1 MVVPGVGARPAHSYC
16 VRLTCKVLQSDCQ
29 CGRCLDPADEG
40 GLSLIP
46 IDRFT
51 EEAREA
57 LARVQQL
64 LLRLRHN
71 QLDAE
76 HLLLSLLGDPDGLVK
91 AAFQKLD
98 NFVPAQLL
106 EWLRTDLGKRPI
118 TAQPGP
124 MYIAPRAKRAI
135 EQALADAERRDD
147 QFAGTEHLLLALL
160 ADPRDELTQAAERAG
175 LTQAALARAFEE
187 VRGGR
192 KIDSPSAESTFQAL
206 EKYGVDLTQMATDGK
221 LDPVIGR
228 EDEILRLMEVLV
240 RRTKNN
246 PVLVGE
252 PGVGKTAV
260 VEGLAQR
267 IASRQVPEPLEGKR
281 LVSLDMGLLIAG
293 AKFRGEFEER
303 LKSVVAET
311 KASKGQV
318 ILFIDELHT
327 LVGTGNAEGALD
339 AANLLKPALAR
350 GELRLVGATT
360 NDDYRQGIEKDP
372 ALERR
377 FAPVYVKEP
386 TPAVA
391 LQILQGLR
399 ARYEQHHT
407 LSISEE
413 ALETAVRLSE
423 RYIQDRS
430 LPDKA
435 IDLMDEAA
443 AKVRLRSAVEQ
454 QDQPLR
460 RIQRLKAE
468 EDEAWHSRDYER
480 AAQAKADRLR
490 LEEEFPEAV
499 APAPPTT
506 AIVTGQ
512 DVAAVVATWT
522 GIPVKS
528 LYAEEAEKLLHLEQA
543 LHGRV
548 VDQDEAVAAVAD
560 AIRRSRSGLGD
571 PRRPIGS
578 FLFLGPTGVGKT
590 ELAKTLAEYLFDD
603 DDALLR
609 LDMSEYMEP
618 HTVSRL
624 FGSPPGYVGFDQ
636 GGQLTEAV
644 RRRPYQ
650 VILFDEVEKAHPEVF
665 NALLQILD
673 DGRLTD
679 GHGRTVDFRN
689 TVVIM
694 TSNVG
699 STRAYE
705 KRRDVLG
712 FERAGSEQ
720 AREDEQVRRR
730 LMEELKKT
738 FRPEFLNRI
747 DDVIIFH
754 RLPEQSLYRVVDKM
768 LDELRERMA
777 ERSLTLDLTDAARG
791 WLVRN
796 GYDEA
801 YGARPLRRLI
811 QREVENVLARRV
823 LGSEFQPTDT
833 VRVDVVDD
841 KLSFER
847 VVGPGLPATVE
858 DAVVETAPHAA

>member
-1 MVVPGVGARPAHSYC
+1 M
-16 VRLTCKVLQSDCQ
+16 
-29 CGRCLDPADEG
+29 
-40 GLSLIP
+40 IP
-46 IDRFT
+46 LERFT
-51 EEAREA
+51 NEAREA
-57 LARVQQL
+57 LERVQQL

-76 HLLLSLLGDPDGLVK
+76 HLLLALLGEPDGLLK
-91 AAFQKLD
+91 AAVAKLD
-98 NFVPAQLL
+98 NFQPQHLL
-106 EWLRTDLGKRPI
+106 EWLRGELGRRPVAAQTGAVYI
-118 TAQPGP
+118 T
-124 MYIAPRAKRAI
+124 PRAARAFQ
-135 EQALADAERRDD
+135 QALQDAQRRGD
-147 QFAGTEHLLLALL
+147 QFASTEHLLLALL
-160 ADPRDELTQAAERAG
+160 SDPRDELTQAAERAG
-175 LTQAALARAFEE
+175 LSQSALAQAFDE

-192 KIDSPSAESTFQAL
+192 TIDSTAEGSFQSL
-206 EKYGVDLTQMATDGK
+206 EKYGVDLTQLATEGK

-228 EDEILRLMEVLV
+228 EEEILRVMEVLV

-267 IASRQVPEPLEGKR
+267 IASGQVPEPLEGKR
-281 LVSLDMGLLIAG
+281 LISLDMGLLIAG

-303 LKSVVAET
+303 LKAVVAEV
-311 KASKGQV
+311 KASNGKI
-318 ILFIDELHT
+318 ILFLDELHT
-327 LVGTGNAEGALD
+327 LVGAGNAEGALD
-339 AANLLKPALAR
+339 AANLLKPGLAR
-350 GELRLVGATT
+350 GELRMIGATT
-360 NDDYRQGIEKDP
+360 HDEYRERIEKDA

-377 FAPVYVKEP
+377 FAPVFVDEP
-386 TPAVA
+386 TPDEA
-391 LQILQGLR
+391 LQILQGLK
-399 ARYEQHHT
+399 ARYEQHHQ
-407 LSISEE
+407 LGISEE
-413 ALETAVRLSE
+413 ALQTAVRLSE

-443 AKVRLRSAVEQ
+443 AKVRLRSAAELADSPAV
-454 QDQPLR
+454 
-460 RIQRLKAE
+460 RIKKLKTE
-468 EDEAWHSRDYER
+468 EDEAWARRDYER
-480 AAQAKADRLR
+480 AARAKADRLR
-490 LEEEFPEAV
+490 LEEEFPEA
-499 APAPPTT
+499 T
-506 AIVTGQ
+506 AEGPLATVTPE

-522 GIPVKS
+522 GVPVKS
-528 LYAEEAEKLLHLEQA
+528 LYTEEAAKLLHLEDA
-543 LHGRV
+543 LHARV
-548 VDQDEAVAAVAD
+548 VDQNEAVVAVAD

-590 ELAKTLAEYLFDD
+590 ELAKTLADYLFDD
-603 DDALLR
+603 EDALLR

-689 TVVIM
+689 TVIIM

-705 KRRDVLG
+705 KRRDSLG
-712 FERAGSEQ
+712 FSTSAEV
-720 AREDEQVRRR
+720 REDEQIERR
-730 LMEELKKT
+730 LKEELKRT

-747 DDVIIFH
+747 DEVIVFH
-754 RLPEQSLYRVVDKM
+754 RLPESSLYQVVDKM
-768 LDELRERMA
+768 LGELRTRLE
-777 ERSLTLDLTDAARG
+777 ERSLSLELSDAARA
-791 WLVRN
+791 WLVKN

-801 YGARPLRRLI
+801 FGARPLRRLI
-811 QREVENVLARRV
+811 QKEIENALARQVLDSQLPAGSRV
-823 LGSEFQPTDT
+823 L
-833 VRVDVVDD
+833 VDVAEDRLTFTTEAAVT
-841 KLSFER
+841 
-847 VVGPGLPATVE
+847 VPAE
-858 DAVVETAPHAA
+858 EAVVNQAA

>member
-1 MVVPGVGARPAHSYC
+1 V
-16 VRLTCKVLQSDCQ
+16 
-29 CGRCLDPADEG
+29 
-40 GLSLIP
+40 IP
-46 IDRFT
+46 LERFT

-76 HLLLSLLGDPDGLVK
+76 HLLLGLLGEPDGLVK

-98 NFVPAQLL
+98 GFQPALLL
-106 EWLRTDLGKRPI
+106 EWLRTELGRRPVA
-118 TAQPGP
+118 AQPGP
-124 MYIAPRAKRAI
+124 IYVTARAKQALD
-135 EQALADAERRDD
+135 QALADAQQRGD
-147 QFAGTEHLLLALL
+147 QFASTEHLLVALL
-160 ADPRDELTQAAERAG
+160 ADPTDELTQAAERAG
-175 LTQAALARAFEE
+175 LNRGALARAFEE

-192 KIDSPSAESTFQAL
+192 PVDSATAEASFQAL
-206 EKYGVDLTQMATDGK
+206 EKYGVDLTALAAEGK

-267 IASRQVPEPLEGKR
+267 ITSKQVPEPLEGKR
-281 LVSLDMGLLIAG
+281 VVALDMGLLIAG

-303 LKSVVAET
+303 LKSVIAET
-311 KASKGQV
+311 KAAKGAI
-318 ILFIDELHT
+318 ILFVDELHT

-339 AANLLKPALAR
+339 AANMLKPALAR
-350 GELRLVGATT
+350 GELRMIGATT
-360 NDDYRQGIEKDP
+360 NDEYRERIEKDA

-377 FAPVYVKEP
+377 FAPIYIDEP
-386 TPAVA
+386 SAAEA
-391 LQILQGLR
+391 LLILQGLK
-399 ARYEQHHT
+399 ARYEQHHE
-407 LSISEE
+407 LGISQE

-443 AKVRLRSAVEQ
+443 AKVRLRTAVEQ
-454 QDQPLR
+454 ADSPAAQ
-460 RIQRLKAE
+460 IKRLKIAE
-468 EDEAWHSRDYER
+468 DKAWQDRDYEG

-490 LEEEFPEAV
+490 LEEENPGALAQVEGRMPAATVTPE
-499 APAPPTT
+499 
-506 AIVTGQ
+506 
-512 DVAAVVATWT
+512 DVAAVVAIWT
-522 GIPVKS
+522 GVPVKS
-528 LYAEEAEKLLHLEQA
+528 LYTEEAAKLLHLEEA
-543 LHGRV
+543 LHARV
-548 VDQDEAVAAVAD
+548 VDQNEAVAAVSD
-560 AIRRSRSGLGD
+560 AIRRSRSGMGD
-571 PRRPIGS
+571 PKRPIGS

-590 ELAKTLAEYLFDD
+590 ELAKTLADYLFDD
-603 DDALLR
+603 ENALLR

-665 NALLQILD
+665 NSLLQILD

-689 TVVIM
+689 TVIIM

-705 KRRDVLG
+705 KRRDTLG
-712 FERAGSEQ
+712 FGTSTGV
-720 AREDEQVRRR
+720 REDEQIERR
-730 LMEELKKT
+730 LREELKRT

-747 DDVIIFH
+747 DEVIVFH
-754 RLPEQSLYRVVDKM
+754 RLPEASLYQVVDKM
-768 LDELRERMA
+768 LNELRSRLA
-777 ERSLTLDLTDAARG
+777 ERQLTLELSDDARA
-791 WLVRN
+791 WLVKN

-811 QREVENVLARRV
+811 QKEIENALARRV
-823 LGSEFQPTDT
+823 LGSEFSLGDRIM
-833 VRVDVVDD
+833 VEVVDD
-841 KLSFER
+841 RLDFEVLTPVR
-847 VVGPGLPATVE
+847 EKTPVE
-858 DAVVETAPHAA
+858 HVAEVTQAA

>member
-1 MVVPGVGARPAHSYC
+1 
-16 VRLTCKVLQSDCQ
+16 
-29 CGRCLDPADEG
+29 
-40 GLSLIP
+40 LIP
-46 IDRFT
+46 LERFT
-51 EEAREA
+51 NEARAA
-57 LARVQQL
+57 LERVQQL

-76 HLLLSLLGDPDGLVK
+76 HLLLGLLGEPDGLIK
-91 AAFQKLD
+91 AAFEKLES
-98 NFVPAQLL
+98 FQPAQLL
-106 EWLRTDLGKRPI
+106 EWLREELGRRPVAAQAGAVFI
-118 TAQPGP
+118 T
-124 MYIAPRAKRAI
+124 PRARQVLQ
-135 EQALADAERRDD
+135 QALQDAQNRGD

-160 ADPRDELTQAAERAG
+160 ADPRDELTQAAARAG
-175 LTQAALARAFEE
+175 LTQAALARAFDE

-192 KIDSPSAESTFQAL
+192 TVDSAAEGSFQSL
-206 EKYGVDLTQMATDGK
+206 EKYGVDLTALASEGK

-228 EDEILRLMEVLV
+228 EDEILRVMEVLV

-267 IASRQVPEPLEGKR
+267 IASGQVPEPLEGKR
-281 LVSLDMGLLIAG
+281 VISLDMGLLIAG

-303 LKSVVAET
+303 LKAVVAET
-311 KASKGQV
+311 KASNGKV
-318 ILFIDELHT
+318 ILFVDEVHT

-339 AANLLKPALAR
+339 AANMLKPALAR
-350 GELRLVGATT
+350 GELRMIGATT
-360 NDDYRQGIEKDP
+360 HDEYRERIEKDA

-377 FAPVYVKEP
+377 FAPVYVDEP
-386 TPAVA
+386 SADEA
-391 LQILQGLR
+391 LLILQGLK
-399 ARYEQHHT
+399 ARYEQHHQ
-407 LSISEE
+407 LGISEE
-413 ALETAVRLSE
+413 ALATAVRLSE

-443 AKVRLRSAVEQ
+443 AKVRLRAAVEHA
-454 QDQPLR
+454 DSPAAL
-460 RIQRLKAE
+460 IKRLKVE
-468 EDEAWHSRDYER
+468 EDTAWHNRDYE
-480 AAQAKADRLR
+480 AAAEAKADRLR
-490 LEEEFPEAV
+490 IEAEHPEVAAQLEGGVPLATVLPE
-499 APAPPTT
+499 
-506 AIVTGQ
+506 

-522 GIPVKS
+522 GVPVKS
-528 LYAEEAEKLLHLEQA
+528 LYTEEAEKLLHLEEA
-543 LHGRV
+543 LHARV
-548 VDQDEAVAAVAD
+548 VDQHEAVVAVAD
-560 AIRRSRSGLGD
+560 AIRRSRSGLSD

-590 ELAKTLAEYLFDD
+590 ELAKTLADYLFDD
-603 DDALLR
+603 EDALLR

-665 NALLQILD
+665 NALLQILE

-699 STRAYE
+699 SMRAYE
-705 KRRDVLG
+705 KRRDTLG
-712 FERAGSEQ
+712 FGTSIEV
-720 AREDEQVRRR
+720 REDEQIERR
-730 LMEELKKT
+730 LKEELKKT

-747 DDVIIFH
+747 DEVIVFH
-754 RLPEQSLYRVVDKM
+754 RLPESSLYQVVDKM
-768 LDELRERMA
+768 LGDLRRRLA
-777 ERSLTLDLTDAARG
+777 ERQLTLELSDDARA
-791 WLVRN
+791 WLVKN

-801 YGARPLRRLI
+801 FGARPLRRLI
-811 QREVENVLARRV
+811 QKEVENALARQVLGGELPDGGRV
-823 LGSEFQPTDT
+823 LVE
-833 VRVDVVDD
+833 VADD
-841 KLSFER
+841 RLSFETSAGDPVIVEE
-847 VVGPGLPATVE
+847 VVNQ
-858 DAVVETAPHAA
+858 AA

>member
-1 MVVPGVGARPAHSYC
+1 M
-16 VRLTCKVLQSDCQ
+16 
-29 CGRCLDPADEG
+29 
-40 GLSLIP
+40 IP
-46 IDRFT
+46 LERFT
-51 EEAREA
+51 DEAREA

-64 LLRLRHN
+64 LFRLRHN

-76 HLLLSLLGDPDGLVK
+76 HLLLALLGEPDGLVR
-91 AAFQKLD
+91 AAFQRLD
-98 NFVPAQLL
+98 GFQAAQLL
-106 EWLRTDLGKRPI
+106 AWIREELSRRPAASQ
-118 TAQPGP
+118 TGA
-124 MYIAPRAKRAI
+124 MYITPRAKRVLDT
-135 EQALADAERRDD
+135 ALADAERRGD

-160 ADPRDELTQAAERAG
+160 ADPLDQLTQAAQRSGLSRAE
-175 LTQAALARAFEE
+175 LAQAFEA

-192 KIDSPSAESTFQAL
+192 TVDSPTAEGSFQAL
-206 EKYGVDLTQMATDGK
+206 EKYGVELTKLAVEGK

-228 EDEILRLMEVLV
+228 EEEILRLMEVLV

-281 LVSLDMGLLIAG
+281 VVALDMGLLIAG

-303 LKSVVAET
+303 LKAVVAET
-311 KASKGQV
+311 KASNGKV
-318 ILFIDELHT
+318 ILFLDELHT
-327 LVGTGNAEGALD
+327 LVGSGNAEGALD
-339 AANLLKPALAR
+339 GANLLKPALAR
-350 GELRLVGATT
+350 GELRLIGATT
-360 NDDYRQGIEKDP
+360 NNEYRERIEKDA

-377 FAPVYVKEP
+377 FAPVYVDEP
-386 TPAVA
+386 SPDEA
-391 LQILQGLR
+391 LQILEGLKE
-399 ARYEQHHT
+399 RYEQHHQ
-407 LSISEE
+407 LGISQE
-413 ALETAVRLSE
+413 ALQTAVRLSE

-443 AKVRLRSAVEQ
+443 AKVRLRTAVEQ
-454 QDQPLR
+454 ADSPAA
-460 RIQRLKAE
+460 RIKRLKAE
-468 EDEAWHSRDYER
+468 EDAAWQNRDYEA

-490 LEEEFPEAV
+490 LEEEFPEALEQIEGR
-499 APAPPTT
+499 APG
-506 AIVTGQ
+506 AIVTPE

-522 GIPVKS
+522 GVPVKS
-528 LYAEEAEKLLHLEQA
+528 LYTEEAAKLLHLEEA
-543 LHGRV
+543 LHARV
-548 VDQDEAVAAVAD
+548 VDQDEAVVAVAD

-571 PRRPIGS
+571 PKRPIGS

-590 ELAKTLAEYLFDD
+590 ELAKTLADYLFDD
-603 DDALLR
+603 EEALLR

-650 VILFDEVEKAHPEVF
+650 VILFDEIEKAHPEVF

-689 TVVIM
+689 TVIIM

-699 STRAYE
+699 SMRAYE
-705 KRRDVLG
+705 KRRDTLG
-712 FERAGSEQ
+712 FGTSAEVREEEQ
-720 AREDEQVRRR
+720 IERR
-730 LMEELKKT
+730 LREELKRT

-747 DDVIIFH
+747 DEVIIFH
-754 RLPEQSLYRVVDKM
+754 RLPESSLYQVVDKM
-768 LDELRERMA
+768 LRDLRARLA
-777 ERSLTLDLTDAARG
+777 ERGLTLELTEAARA
-791 WLVRN
+791 WLVKN

-801 YGARPLRRLI
+801 YGARPLKRLI
-811 QREVENVLARRV
+811 QKEVENALARRV
-823 LGSEFQPTDT
+823 LGNEFGPG
-833 VRVDVVDD
+833 DVVQVKIVDD
-841 KLSFER
+841 RLAFEQ
-847 VVGPGLPATVE
+847 VSPAQSEVPVIAEVGQ
-858 DAVVETAPHAA
+858 TAA

>member
-1 MVVPGVGARPAHSYC
+1 V
-16 VRLTCKVLQSDCQ
+16 
-29 CGRCLDPADEG
+29 
-40 GLSLIP
+40 IP
-46 IDRFT
+46 LERFT

-64 LLRLRHN
+64 LFRLRHN

-76 HLLLSLLGDPDGLVK
+76 HLLLALLGEPDGLIK

-98 NFVPAQLL
+98 GFQPALLL
-106 EWLRTDLGKRPI
+106 EWLRAELSRRPVAAQPNPVYI
-118 TAQPGP
+118 TA
-124 MYIAPRAKRAI
+124 RAKQALD
-135 EQALADAERRDD
+135 QALADAQQRGD

-175 LTQAALARAFEE
+175 LSRAMLAQAFEQ

-192 KIDSPSAESTFQAL
+192 TVDSPTAESSFQAL
-206 EKYGVDLTQMATDGK
+206 EKYGVDLTALAAEGK

-228 EDEILRLMEVLV
+228 EEEILRLMEVLV

-281 LVSLDMGLLIAG
+281 LIALDMGLLIAG

-311 KASKGQV
+311 QAAKGSV

-327 LVGTGNAEGALD
+327 LVGAGNAEGAMD

-360 NDDYRQGIEKDP
+360 NDEYRERIEKDA

-377 FAPVYVKEP
+377 FAPVFIDEP
-386 TPAVA
+386 TTEET

-399 ARYEQHHT
+399 ARYEQHHQ
-407 LSISEE
+407 LGISQE
-413 ALETAVRLSE
+413 ALETAVRLSS
-423 RYIQDRS
+423 RYIQDRN

-443 AKVRLRSAVEQ
+443 AKVRLRTAVEQ
-454 QDQPLR
+454 ADSPAA
-460 RIQRLKAE
+460 RIKRLKAE
-468 EDEAWHSRDYER
+468 EDTAWQNRDYEA
-480 AAQAKADRLR
+480 AAQSKADRLR
-490 LEEEFPEAV
+490 LEEENPDALAQVEGRMPAATVTPE
-499 APAPPTT
+499 
-506 AIVTGQ
+506 

-522 GIPVKS
+522 GVPVKS
-528 LYAEEAEKLLHLEQA
+528 LYTEEAAKLLHLEEA
-543 LHGRV
+543 LHARV
-548 VDQDEAVAAVAD
+548 VDQDEAVTAVAD

-571 PRRPIGS
+571 PKRPIGS

-590 ELAKTLAEYLFDD
+590 ELAKTLADYLFDD
-603 DDALLR
+603 EDALLR

-689 TVVIM
+689 TVIVM
-694 TSNVG
+694 TSNLG
-699 STRAYE
+699 SIRAYE
-705 KRRDVLG
+705 KRRDTLG
-712 FERAGSEQ
+712 FGTSGEV
-720 AREDEQVRRR
+720 REDEQIERR
-730 LMEELKKT
+730 LKEELKKT

-747 DDVIIFH
+747 DEVIVFH
-754 RLPEQSLYRVVDKM
+754 RLPQESLYLVVDKM
-768 LDELRERMA
+768 LSDLRARLA
-777 ERSLTLDLTDAARG
+777 ERQLSLELTDEARK
-791 WLVRN
+791 WLVNN

-811 QREVENVLARRV
+811 QKEVENALARQV
-823 LGSEFQPTDT
+823 LGSELADGDHI
-833 VRVDVVDD
+833 RVDVVDD
-841 KLSFER
+841 RLSFETLSSASPSN
-847 VVGPGLPATVE
+847 V
-858 DAVVETAPHAA
+858 AVPELAEVTQAA

>member
-1 MVVPGVGARPAHSYC
+1 
-16 VRLTCKVLQSDCQ
+16 
-29 CGRCLDPADEG
+29 
-40 GLSLIP
+40 LIP
-46 IDRFT
+46 LEKFT
-51 EEAREA
+51 DEAREA

-64 LLRLRHN
+64 LMRLRHN

-76 HLLLSLLGDPDGLVK
+76 HLLLGLLGEPDGLVK
-91 AAFQKLD
+91 AAFQKL
-98 NFVPAQLL
+98 NGFQPALLL
-106 EWLRTDLGKRPI
+106 EWLRAELSRRPVAAQTGALYI
-118 TAQPGP
+118 T
-124 MYIAPRAKRAI
+124 PRAK
-135 EQALADAERRDD
+135 QALDQSLADAQQRGD

-175 LTQAALARAFEE
+175 LNRAVLARAFEE

-192 KIDSPSAESTFQAL
+192 TVDSSSAESSFQAL
-206 EKYGVDLTQMATDGK
+206 EKYGVDLTLLATNGK

-281 LVSLDMGLLIAG
+281 VVALDMGLLIAG

-303 LKSVVAET
+303 LKSVIAET
-311 KASKGQV
+311 QASKGSV
-318 ILFIDELHT
+318 ILFLDELHT
-327 LVGTGNAEGALD
+327 LVGAGNPEGALD

-350 GELRLVGATT
+350 GELRLIGATT
-360 NDDYRQGIEKDP
+360 HDEYRERIEKDA

-377 FAPVYVKEP
+377 FAPVFIDEP
-386 TPAVA
+386 SPAEA
-391 LQILQGLR
+391 LQILEGLK
-399 ARYEQHHT
+399 ARYEQHHQ
-407 LSISEE
+407 LGISQE
-413 ALETAVRLSE
+413 ALETAVRLSG
-423 RYIQDRS
+423 RYIQDRH

-443 AKVRLRSAVEQ
+443 AKVRLRTAVEQ
-454 QDQPLR
+454 ADSPAS
-460 RIQRLKAE
+460 RINRLKVE
-468 EDEAWHSRDYER
+468 EDSAWQSRDYEA

-490 LEEEFPEAV
+490 LEEENPDALAQVEGRMPKATVTPE
-499 APAPPTT
+499 
-506 AIVTGQ
+506 

-522 GIPVKS
+522 GVPVKS
-528 LYAEEAEKLLHLEQA
+528 LYLEEAAKLLHLEEA
-543 LHGRV
+543 LHVRV
-548 VDQDEAVAAVAD
+548 VDQDEAVTAVAD

-571 PRRPIGS
+571 ARRPIGS

-590 ELAKTLAEYLFDD
+590 ELAKTLADYLFDD
-603 DDALLR
+603 EDALLR

-624 FGSPPGYVGFDQ
+624 FGSPPGYVGFEQ

-665 NALLQILD
+665 NSLLQILD

-689 TVVIM
+689 TVIIM

-705 KRRDVLG
+705 KRRDTLG
-712 FERAGSEQ
+712 FATSAEVRQ
-720 AREDEQVRRR
+720 DEQIERR
-730 LMEELKKT
+730 LKEELKKT

-747 DDVIIFH
+747 DEVIVFH
-754 RLPEQSLYRVVDKM
+754 RLPEASLYRVVDKM
-768 LDELRERMA
+768 LDEVRTRLEERK
-777 ERSLTLDLTDAARG
+777 LTLELSEAARA
-791 WLVRN
+791 WLVKN
-796 GYDEA
+796 GYDET

-811 QREVENVLARRV
+811 QKEVENGLARRV
-823 LGSEFQPTDT
+823 LASELSDGDHIE
-833 VRVDVVDD
+833 VDVVDD
-841 KLSFER
+841 RLTFKR
-847 VVGPGLPATVE
+847 VSGAGE
-858 DAVVETAPHAA
+858 ETEVPVAAEVSHQAA

>member
-1 MVVPGVGARPAHSYC
+1 
-16 VRLTCKVLQSDCQ
+16 
-29 CGRCLDPADEG
+29 
-40 GLSLIP
+40 LIP
-46 IDRFT
+46 LEKLTD
-51 EEAREA
+51 EAREA

-76 HLLLSLLGDPDGLVK
+76 HLLLGLLGEPDGLVR
-91 AAFQKLD
+91 AAFQKLEG
-98 NFVPAQLL
+98 FQAAMLL
-106 EWLRTDLGKRPI
+106 EWLRAELGRRPVA
-118 TAQPGP
+118 AQPGALY
-124 MYIAPRAKRAI
+124 MTPRAKHVFDV
-135 EQALADAERRDD
+135 ALADAERRGD
-147 QFAGTEHLLLALL
+147 QFVGTEHILLALL

-175 LTQAALARAFEE
+175 LSRAALARAFEE

-192 KIDSPSAESTFQAL
+192 TVDSPTAEGSFQAL
-206 EKYGVDLTQMATDGK
+206 QKYGVDLTALAADGK

-267 IASRQVPEPLEGKR
+267 IASNQVPEPLEGKR
-281 LVSLDMGLLIAG
+281 LIALDMGLLIAG

-311 KASKGQV
+311 KASNGKV
-318 ILFIDELHT
+318 ILFLDELHT
-327 LVGTGNAEGALD
+327 LVGSGNAEGSLD
-339 AANLLKPALAR
+339 GANLLKPALAR
-350 GELRLVGATT
+350 GELRLIGATT
-360 NDDYRQGIEKDP
+360 NDEYRERIEKDA

-377 FAPVYVKEP
+377 FAPVYVDEP
-386 TPAVA
+386 SPEEA
-391 LQILQGLR
+391 LQILEGLKE
-399 ARYEQHHT
+399 RYEQHHQ
-407 LSISEE
+407 LGISQE
-413 ALETAVRLSE
+413 ALQTAVRLSE

-443 AKVRLRSAVEQ
+443 AKVRLRTAVEQ
-454 QDQPLR
+454 ADSPAAQIKRLR
-460 RIQRLKAE
+460 TE
-468 EDEAWHSRDYER
+468 EDLAWSNRDYE
-480 AAQAKADRLR
+480 AAAKAKADRLR
-490 LEEEFPEAV
+490 LAEEHPEALAQV
-499 APAPPTT
+499 EGRAPT
-506 AIVTGQ
+506 AIVTPE

-522 GIPVKS
+522 GVPVKS
-528 LYAEEAEKLLHLEQA
+528 LYTEEAAKLLHLEDA
-543 LHGRV
+543 LHARV

-571 PRRPIGS
+571 PKRPIGS

-590 ELAKTLAEYLFDD
+590 ELAKTLADYLFDD
-603 DDALLR
+603 EDALLR

-650 VILFDEVEKAHPEVF
+650 VILFDEIEKAHPEVF

-689 TVVIM
+689 TVIIM

-705 KRRDVLG
+705 KRRDSLG
-712 FERAGSEQ
+712 FSTSAEVREEEQ
-720 AREDEQVRRR
+720 IERR
-730 LMEELKKT
+730 LREELKRT

-747 DDVIIFH
+747 DEVIIFH
-754 RLPEQSLYRVVDKM
+754 RLPEASLHQVVDKM
-768 LDELRERMA
+768 LADLRSRLA
-777 ERSLTLDLTDAARG
+777 ERGLSLELSDAARV
-791 WLVRN
+791 WLVKN

-811 QREVENVLARRV
+811 QKEIENELARQV
-823 LGSEFQPTDT
+823 LREEFAEGSTI
-833 VRVDVVDD
+833 RVDVVDD
-841 KLSFER
+841 RLAFER
-847 VVGPGLPATVE
+847 QAPAASAVTVAQE
-858 DAVVETAPHAA
+858 VPQAA

>member
-1 MVVPGVGARPAHSYC
+1 MAVMGAHGTRRPWRF
-16 VRLTCKVLQSDCQ
+16 V
-29 CGRCLDPADEG
+29 
-40 GLSLIP
+40 LIP
-46 IDRFT
+46 LDRFT
-51 EEAREA
+51 DEARQA

-76 HLLLSLLGDPDGLVK
+76 HQQRG
-91 AAFQKLD
+91 
-98 NFVPAQLL
+98 
-106 EWLRTDLGKRPI
+106 
-118 TAQPGP
+118 
-124 MYIAPRAKRAI
+124 
-135 EQALADAERRDD
+135 D
-147 QFAGTEHLLLALL
+147 QFASTEHLLLALL
-160 ADPRDELTQAAERAG
+160 ADPQDELTQAAERAG
-175 LTQAALARAFEE
+175 LSRTSLARAFDE

-192 KIDSPSAESTFQAL
+192 TIDSPGAEGSFQAL
-206 EKYGVDLTQMATDGK
+206 EKYGVDLTALAADGK

-267 IASRQVPEPLEGKR
+267 ITSNQVPEPLEGKR
-281 LVSLDMGLLIAG
+281 IVALDMGLLIAG

-303 LKSVVAET
+303 LKAVVTET
-311 KASKGQV
+311 RAANGQI
-318 ILFIDELHT
+318 ILFVDELHT

-350 GELRLVGATT
+350 GELRMIGATT
-360 NDDYRQGIEKDP
+360 NDEYRERIEKDA

-377 FAPVYVKEP
+377 FAPVYVDEP
-386 TPAVA
+386 SPDEA
-391 LQILQGLR
+391 LQILQGLKP
-399 ARYEQHHT
+399 RYEQHHR
-407 LSISEE
+407 LGISQA

-423 RYIQDRS
+423 RYIQGRS

-443 AKVRLRSAVEQ
+443 AKVRLRVAVQ
-454 QDQPLR
+454 QADGPAA
-460 RIQRLKAE
+460 RIQKLKAE
-468 EDEAWHSRDYER
+468 EDLAWQNRDYEH
-480 AAQAKADRLR
+480 AARAKADRLR
-490 LEEEFPEAV
+490 LEEEHPEAV
-499 APAPPTT
+499 AQLDGSLPLAT
-506 AIVTGQ
+506 VTPE

-522 GIPVKS
+522 GVPVKS
-528 LYAEEAEKLLHLEQA
+528 LYSEESQKLLHLEDA
-543 LHGRV
+543 LHERV
-548 VDQDEAVAAVAD
+548 VDQDPAVVAVAD
-560 AIRRSRSGLGD
+560 AIRRSRSGLSD
-571 PRRPIGS
+571 PKRPIGS

-590 ELAKTLAEYLFDD
+590 ELAKTLADYLFDD
-603 DDALLR
+603 EDALLR

-650 VILFDEVEKAHPEVF
+650 VILFDEIEKAHPDVF

-689 TVVIM
+689 TVIIM

-705 KRRDVLG
+705 KRRDTLG
-712 FERAGSEQ
+712 FNTSAEVREQ
-720 AREDEQVRRR
+720 EQIERR
-730 LMEELKKT
+730 LKEELKRT

-747 DDVIIFH
+747 DEVIVFQ

-768 LDELRERMA
+768 LGDLRQRLA
-777 ERSLTLDLTDAARG
+777 ERQLSLDLTDAARR
-791 WLVRN
+791 WLVAN

-801 YGARPLRRLI
+801 YGARPLKRLI
-811 QREVENVLARRV
+811 QKEVENVLARRV
-823 LGSEFQPTDT
+823 LGNEFAAGD
-833 VRVDVVDD
+833 RIRLDVANDHLTFDRLADAEAEV
-841 KLSFER
+841 
-847 VVGPGLPATVE
+847 ATVAE
-858 DAVVETAPHAA
+858 VTQAA

>member
-1 MVVPGVGARPAHSYC
+1 
-16 VRLTCKVLQSDCQ
+16 
-29 CGRCLDPADEG
+29 
-40 GLSLIP
+40 LIP
-46 IDRFT
+46 LERFT
-51 EEAREA
+51 DEAREA

-76 HLLLSLLGDPDGLVK
+76 HLLLALLGEPDGLVK
-91 AAFQKLD
+91 AAFDKLD
-98 NFVPAQLL
+98 GFQPAALL
-106 EWLRTDLGKRPI
+106 AWLRAELSRRPVA
-118 TAQPGP
+118 AQSGAI
-124 MYIAPRAKRAI
+124 YLTPRAKQALDA
-135 EQALADAERRDD
+135 ALADAQQRGD
-147 QFAGTEHLLLALL
+147 QFASTEHLLLALL
-160 ADPRDELTQAAERAG
+160 ADPRDELTLAAERAG
-175 LTQAALARAFEE
+175 LTRTALAQAFEE

-192 KIDSPSAESTFQAL
+192 SVDSPSAESTFQAL
-206 EKYGVDLTQMATDGK
+206 QKYGVDLTALAADGK

-228 EDEILRLMEVLV
+228 EEEILRLMEVLV

-246 PVLVGE
+246 PVLVGD

-267 IASRQVPEPLEGKR
+267 IASGQVPEPLEGKR
-281 LVSLDMGLLIAG
+281 LVALDMGLLIAG

-311 KASKGQV
+311 KASNGTV
-318 ILFIDELHT
+318 ILFLDELHT
-327 LVGTGNAEGALD
+327 LVGSGNAEGALD
-339 AANLLKPALAR
+339 GANLLKPALAR
-350 GELRLVGATT
+350 GELRLIGATT
-360 NDDYRQGIEKDP
+360 NDEYRERIEKDA

-377 FAPVYVKEP
+377 FAPVYVDEP
-386 TPAVA
+386 SPEEA
-391 LQILQGLR
+391 LQILEGLKE
-399 ARYEQHHT
+399 RYEQHHK
-407 LSISEE
+407 LGISQE
-413 ALETAVRLSE
+413 ALQTAVRLSE

-443 AKVRLRSAVEQ
+443 AKVRLRTAVEQ
-454 QDQPLR
+454 ADSPAAQ
-460 RIQRLKAE
+460 IKRLKVE
-468 EDEAWHSRDYER
+468 EDTAWQNRDYEG
-480 AAQAKADRLR
+480 AARAKADRLR
-490 LEEEFPEAV
+490 LEEEHPEALEQADGR
-499 APAPPTT
+499 APGAV
-506 AIVTGQ
+506 VTPE

-522 GIPVKS
+522 GVPVKS
-528 LYAEEAEKLLHLEQA
+528 LYTEEAAKLLHLEEA

-548 VDQDEAVAAVAD
+548 VDQDEAVVAVAD

-571 PRRPIGS
+571 PKRPIGS

-590 ELAKTLAEYLFDD
+590 ELAKTLADYLFDD
-603 DDALLR
+603 EDALLR

-689 TVVIM
+689 TVIIM

-705 KRRDVLG
+705 KRRDTLG
-712 FERAGSEQ
+712 FGTSAEVHEEEQ
-720 AREDEQVRRR
+720 IERR
-730 LMEELKKT
+730 LREELKRT

-747 DDVIIFH
+747 DEVIIFH
-754 RLPEQSLYRVVDKM
+754 RLPEASLFLVVDKM
-768 LDELRERMA
+768 LGDLRARLA
-777 ERSLTLDLTDAARG
+777 ERGLTIELTDAARA
-791 WLVRN
+791 WLVKN

-811 QREVENVLARRV
+811 QKEVENALARRV
-823 LGSEFQPTDT
+823 LGGEFAEGDCINVGVTEDH
-833 VRVDVVDD
+833 
-841 KLSFER
+841 LEFER
-847 VVGPGLPATVE
+847 LTPAE
-858 DAVVETAPHAA
+858 AEMPAVAPVSQTAV

>member
-1 MVVPGVGARPAHSYC
+1 M
-16 VRLTCKVLQSDCQ
+16 
-29 CGRCLDPADEG
+29 
-40 GLSLIP
+40 SLIP
-46 IDRFT
+46 LEKFT
-51 EEAREA
+51 DEAREA

-76 HLLLSLLGDPDGLVK
+76 HLLLGLLGEPDGLVK
-91 AAFQKLD
+91 AAFQKLEG
-98 NFVPAQLL
+98 FQPAVLL
-106 EWLRTDLGKRPI
+106 EWLRTELSSRPVAAQSGALYITPRGKQ
-118 TAQPGP
+118 ALD
-124 MYIAPRAKRAI
+124 
-135 EQALADAERRDD
+135 QALADAQQRGD

-160 ADPRDELTQAAERAG
+160 ANPRDELTLAAERAG
-175 LTQAALARAFEE
+175 LNRAVLAQAFEE

-192 KIDSPSAESTFQAL
+192 TVDSSSAESSFQAL
-206 EKYGVDLTQMATDGK
+206 EKYGVDLTLLAANGK

-281 LVSLDMGLLIAG
+281 IVSLDMGLLIAG

-303 LKSVVAET
+303 LKAVVAET
-311 KASKGQV
+311 KASKGTV
-318 ILFIDELHT
+318 ILFLDELHT
-327 LVGTGNAEGALD
+327 LVGAGNAEGSLD

-350 GELRLVGATT
+350 GELRLIGATT
-360 NDDYRQGIEKDP
+360 NDEYRERIEKDA

-377 FAPVYVKEP
+377 FAPVFVDEP
-386 TPAVA
+386 SPAEA
-391 LQILQGLR
+391 LQILEGLR
-399 ARYEQHHT
+399 ARYEQHHQ
-407 LSISEE
+407 LGISQE

-423 RYIQDRS
+423 RYISDRS

-443 AKVRLRSAVEQ
+443 AKVRLRTAVEQ
-454 QDQPLR
+454 ADSPASQ
-460 RIQRLKAE
+460 IKRLKVQ
-468 EDEAWHSRDYER
+468 EDSAWQNRDYEA
-480 AAQAKADRLR
+480 AAQAKADRLK
-490 LEEEFPEAV
+490 LEEENPEALAMV
-499 APAPPTT
+499 EGRLPTAT
-506 AIVTGQ
+506 VTPE

-522 GIPVKS
+522 GVPVKS
-528 LYAEEAEKLLHLEQA
+528 LYLEEAAKLLHLEEA
-543 LHGRV
+543 LHVRV
-548 VDQDEAVAAVAD
+548 VDQNEAVTAVAD

-590 ELAKTLAEYLFDD
+590 ELAKTLADYLFDD
-603 DDALLR
+603 EDALLR

-689 TVVIM
+689 TVIIM

-705 KRRDVLG
+705 KRRDTLG
-712 FERAGSEQ
+712 FATSVEVKQ
-720 AREDEQVRRR
+720 DEQIERR
-730 LMEELKKT
+730 LKEELKKT

-747 DDVIIFH
+747 DEVIVFH
-754 RLPEQSLYRVVDKM
+754 RLPEASLYMVVDKM
-768 LDELRERMA
+768 LDDVRSRLA
-777 ERSLTLDLTDAARG
+777 ERQLTLELSEEARI
-791 WLVRN
+791 WLVKN
-796 GYDEA
+796 GYDDT

-811 QREVENVLARRV
+811 QKEVENGLARRV
-823 LGSEFQPTDT
+823 LSSELTNGA
-833 VRVDVVDD
+833 RIKVDVVDD
-841 KLSFER
+841 RLTFKRLS
-847 VVGPGLPATVE
+847 
-858 DAVVETAPHAA
+858 ETGEELEVPVIAEVSQQVS

>member
-1 MVVPGVGARPAHSYC
+1 
-16 VRLTCKVLQSDCQ
+16 
-29 CGRCLDPADEG
+29 
-40 GLSLIP
+40 LS
-46 IDRFT
+46 
-51 EEAREA
+51 
-57 LARVQQL
+57 
-64 LLRLRHN
+64 H
-71 QLDAE
+71 
-76 HLLLSLLGDPDGLVK
+76 
-91 AAFQKLD
+91 
-98 NFVPAQLL
+98 
-106 EWLRTDLGKRPI
+106 
-118 TAQPGP
+118 
-124 MYIAPRAKRAI
+124 
-135 EQALADAERRDD
+135 
-147 QFAGTEHLLLALL
+147 
-160 ADPRDELTQAAERAG
+160 
-175 LTQAALARAFEE
+175 AALAQAFLE

-192 KIDSPSAESTFQAL
+192 PVDSPTAEGSFQAL
-206 EKYGVDLTQMATDGK
+206 EKYGVDLTALATAGK

-267 IASRQVPEPLEGKR
+267 IASNQVPEPLEGKR
-281 LVSLDMGLLIAG
+281 VVALDMGLLIAG

-303 LKSVVAET
+303 LKAVVAET
-311 KASKGQV
+311 KASNGKV
-318 ILFIDELHT
+318 ILFLDELHT
-327 LVGTGNAEGALD
+327 LVGSGNAEGALD
-339 AANLLKPALAR
+339 GANLLKPALAR
-350 GELRLVGATT
+350 GELRLIGATT
-360 NDDYRQGIEKDP
+360 NDEYRERIEKDA

-377 FAPVYVKEP
+377 FAPVYVDEP
-386 TPAVA
+386 SPEEA
-391 LQILQGLR
+391 LQILEGLKD
-399 ARYEQHHT
+399 RYEQHHQ
-407 LSISEE
+407 LGISQE

-443 AKVRLRSAVEQ
+443 AKVRLRTAVAQ
-454 QDQPLR
+454 ADSPAAQ
-460 RIQRLKAE
+460 IKRLKIE
-468 EDEAWHSRDYER
+468 EDTAWQNRDYEG
-480 AAQAKADRLR
+480 AAKAKADRLR
-490 LEEEFPEAV
+490 IEEEHPDAV
-499 APAPPTT
+499 AQVEGRAPN
-506 AIVTGQ
+506 AIVTPE

-522 GIPVKS
+522 GVPVKS
-528 LYAEEAEKLLHLEQA
+528 LYSEEASKLLHLEEA
-543 LHGRV
+543 LHARV
-548 VDQDEAVAAVAD
+548 VDQDEAVVAVAD

-571 PRRPIGS
+571 PKRPIGS

-603 DDALLR
+603 DDALFR

-650 VILFDEVEKAHPEVF
+650 VILFDEIEKAHPQVF

-689 TVVIM
+689 TVIIM

-705 KRRDVLG
+705 RRRDTLG
-712 FERAGSEQ
+712 FGTSAEVKEEEQ
-720 AREDEQVRRR
+720 IERR
-730 LMEELKKT
+730 LREELKRT

-747 DDVIIFH
+747 DEVIIFH
-754 RLPEQSLYRVVDKM
+754 RLPEASLYMVVDKM
-768 LDELRERMA
+768 LSDLRARLA
-777 ERSLTLDLTDAARG
+777 ERSLSLELSDEARA
-791 WLVRN
+791 WLVKN

-801 YGARPLRRLI
+801 YGARPLKRLI
-811 QREVENVLARRV
+811 QKEVENALARRV
-823 LGSEFQPTDT
+823 LGGEFSAGDAVQ
-833 VRVDVVDD
+833 VNVVDD
-841 KLSFER
+841 HLQFER
-847 VVGPGLPATVE
+847 LAR
-858 DAVVETAPHAA
+858 A

>member
-1 MVVPGVGARPAHSYC
+1 M
-16 VRLTCKVLQSDCQ
+16 
-29 CGRCLDPADEG
+29 
-40 GLSLIP
+40 IP
-46 IDRFT
+46 LERFT

-76 HLLLSLLGDPDGLVK
+76 HLLLGLLGEPDGLVK

-98 NFVPAQLL
+98 EFQPALLL
-106 EWLRTDLGKRPI
+106 EWLRTELSHRPVAAQTNAIYI
-118 TAQPGP
+118 TA
-124 MYIAPRAKRAI
+124 RAKSALD
-135 EQALADAERRDD
+135 QALADAQQRGD

-160 ADPRDELTQAAERAG
+160 ADPNDELTHAAQRAG
-175 LTQAALARAFEE
+175 LHRDVLARAFDE

-192 KIDSPSAESTFQAL
+192 TVDSPTAEGSFQAL
-206 EKYGVDLTQMATDGK
+206 EKYGVDLTALATEGK

-281 LVSLDMGLLIAG
+281 VVAVDMGLLIAG

-303 LKSVVAET
+303 LKSVIAET
-311 KASKGQV
+311 KASNGKV
-318 ILFIDELHT
+318 VLFVDELHT
-327 LVGTGNAEGALD
+327 LVGAGNAEGALD
-339 AANLLKPALAR
+339 AANMLKPALAR
-350 GELRLVGATT
+350 GELHMIGATT
-360 NDDYRQGIEKDP
+360 HDEYRERIEKDA

-377 FAPVYVKEP
+377 FAPVFIDEP
-386 TPAVA
+386 SPAEA
-391 LQILQGLR
+391 LQILEGLKT
-399 ARYEQHHT
+399 RYEQHHQ
-407 LSISEE
+407 LGISQE
-413 ALETAVRLSE
+413 ALETAVRLSG
-423 RYIQDRS
+423 RYIQDRN

-443 AKVRLRSAVEQ
+443 AKVRLRTAVEQ
-454 QDQPLR
+454 ADSPAS
-460 RIQRLKAE
+460 RIKRLKVE
-468 EDEAWHSRDYER
+468 EDKAWQDRDYEA

-490 LEEEFPEAV
+490 LEEENPEALAQIEGRV
-499 APAPPTT
+499 PGAT
-506 AIVTGQ
+506 VTPE

-522 GIPVKS
+522 GVPVKS
-528 LYAEEAEKLLHLEQA
+528 LYTEEAAKLLHLEDA
-543 LHGRV
+543 LHARV

-571 PRRPIGS
+571 PKRPIGS

-590 ELAKTLAEYLFDD
+590 ELAKTLADYLFDD
-603 DDALLR
+603 EDALLR

-694 TSNVG
+694 TSNLG

-705 KRRDVLG
+705 KRRDTLG
-712 FERAGSEQ
+712 FGTSVEV
-720 AREDEQVRRR
+720 REDEQIERR
-730 LMEELKKT
+730 LKEELKRT

-747 DDVIIFH
+747 DEVIVFH
-754 RLPEQSLYRVVDKM
+754 RLPEASLFRVVDKM
-768 LDELRERMA
+768 LDELRTRLA
-777 ERSLTLDLTDAARG
+777 ERQLSLELTDEARG
-791 WLVRN
+791 WLVKN

-811 QREVENVLARRV
+811 QKEVENALARRV
-823 LGSEFQPTDT
+823 LGSDFAEGERIMVT
-833 VRVDVVDD
+833 VDEDR
-841 KLSFER
+841 LAFER
-847 VVGPGLPATVE
+847 LAGLPDVHPVAEPVITEVSQ
-858 DAVVETAPHAA
+858 AA

>member
-1 MVVPGVGARPAHSYC
+1 MIPLEK
-16 VRLTCKVLQSDCQ
+16 LTD
-29 CGRCLDPADEG
+29 
-40 GLSLIP
+40 
-46 IDRFT
+46 
-51 EEAREA
+51 EARGV

-76 HLLLSLLGDPDGLVK
+76 HLLLALLGEPDGMVK
-91 AAFQKLD
+91 AVFQKLD
-98 NFVPAQLL
+98 GFQPAVLL
-106 EWLRTDLGKRPI
+106 GWLRAELSRRPVA
-118 TAQPGP
+118 AQPGAV
-124 MYIAPRAKRAI
+124 YITPRAKQVFDI
-135 EQALADAERRDD
+135 ALADAERRGD
-147 QFAGTEHLLLALL
+147 QFASTEHLLLALL
-160 ADPRDELTQAAERAG
+160 ADPTDELTQAAEKAG
-175 LTQAALARAFEE
+175 LTRAALARAFEE

-192 KIDSPSAESTFQAL
+192 TVDSPTAESSFQAL
-206 EKYGVDLTQMATDGK
+206 EKYGVDLTALAANEK

-267 IASRQVPEPLEGKR
+267 IASNQVPEPLEGKR
-281 LVSLDMGLLIAG
+281 LIALDMGLLIAG

-303 LKSVVAET
+303 LKAVVAET
-311 KASKGQV
+311 KASNGKV
-318 ILFIDELHT
+318 ILFLDELHT
-327 LVGTGNAEGALD
+327 LVGSGNAEGALD
-339 AANLLKPALAR
+339 GANLLKPALAR
-350 GELRLVGATT
+350 GELRLIGATT
-360 NDDYRQGIEKDP
+360 NDEYRERIEKDA

-377 FAPVYVKEP
+377 FAPVYVDEP
-386 TPAVA
+386 SPEEA
-391 LQILQGLR
+391 LQILQGLKS
-399 ARYEQHHT
+399 RYEQHHQ
-407 LSISEE
+407 LGISQE
-413 ALETAVRLSE
+413 ALQTAVRLSE

-443 AKVRLRSAVEQ
+443 AKVRLRTAVEQ
-454 QDQPLR
+454 ADSPANQIKR
-460 RIQRLKAE
+460 MRVE
-468 EDEAWHSRDYER
+468 EDLAWSNRDYEG
-480 AAQAKADRLR
+480 AAKAKADRLR
-490 LEEEFPEAV
+490 LEEEHPEALEQV
-499 APAPPTT
+499 EGRAPSAV
-506 AIVTGQ
+506 VTPE

-522 GIPVKS
+522 GVPVKS
-528 LYAEEAEKLLHLEQA
+528 LYSEEASRLLHLEDA
-543 LHGRV
+543 LHARV
-548 VDQDEAVAAVAD
+548 VDQDEAVVAVAD

-590 ELAKTLAEYLFDD
+590 ELAKTLADYLFDD
-603 DDALLR
+603 EDALLR

-689 TVVIM
+689 TVIIM

-705 KRRDVLG
+705 KRRDTLG
-712 FERAGSEQ
+712 FSQATSAELREEEQ
-720 AREDEQVRRR
+720 IERR
-730 LMEELKKT
+730 LREELKRT

-747 DDVIIFH
+747 DEVIIFH
-754 RLPEQSLYRVVDKM
+754 RLPEASLYMVVDKM
-768 LDELRERMA
+768 LADLRTRLA
-777 ERSLTLDLTDAARG
+777 ERELSLELSDEARA
-791 WLVRN
+791 WLVKN

-811 QREVENVLARRV
+811 QKEIENALARQV
-823 LGSEFQPTDT
+823 LSAEFAEGST
-833 VRVDVVDD
+833 VRVSVIDD
-841 KLSFER
+841 RLAFER
-847 VVGPGLPATVE
+847 LEPAPSEV
-858 DAVVETAPHAA
+858 APVAQEVAQAA

>member
-1 MVVPGVGARPAHSYC
+1 M
-16 VRLTCKVLQSDCQ
+16 
-29 CGRCLDPADEG
+29 
-40 GLSLIP
+40 IP
-46 IDRFT
+46 LERFT

-57 LARVQQL
+57 LNRVQGL

-76 HLLLSLLGDPDGLVK
+76 HLLLALLGEPDGLVK
-91 AAFQKLD
+91 AAFAKLEGFQP
-98 NFVPAQLL
+98 NVLL
-106 EWLRTDLGKRPI
+106 GWLRAELGRRPVAAQPNPIYI
-118 TAQPGP
+118 TA
-124 MYIAPRAKRAI
+124 RAKA
-135 EQALADAERRDD
+135 ALDLALSSAQQRGDD
-147 QFAGTEHLLLALL
+147 FAGTEHLLLALL
-160 ADPRDELTQAAERAG
+160 ADPSDELTQAAERAG
-175 LTQAALARAFEE
+175 LQRAVLAQAFEE

-192 KIDSPSAESTFQAL
+192 TVDSPTAENSFQAL
-206 EKYGVDLTQMATDGK
+206 EKYGVDLTAMAAEGK

-228 EDEILRLMEVLV
+228 EEEILRLMEVLV

-267 IASRQVPEPLEGKR
+267 SASNQVPEPLENKR
-281 LVSLDMGLLIAG
+281 LVAIDMGLLIAG

-303 LKSVVAET
+303 LKAVIAET
-311 KASKGQV
+311 QASKGQV

-327 LVGTGNAEGALD
+327 LVGAGNAEGALD

-360 NDDYRQGIEKDP
+360 NDEYRERIEKDA

-377 FAPVYVKEP
+377 FAPVFVDEP
-386 TPAVA
+386 SADEA
-391 LQILQGLR
+391 LQILEGLR
-399 ARYEQHHT
+399 SRYEQHHQ
-407 LSISEE
+407 LGISHE
-413 ALETAVRLSE
+413 ALETAVKLSE

-443 AKVRLRSAVEQ
+443 AKVRLRTAAEQ
-454 QDQPLR
+454 ADAPAA
-460 RIQRLKAE
+460 RIKRLKTE
-468 EDEAWHSRDYER
+468 EDKAWQNRDYEQ

-490 LEEEFPEAV
+490 LEAEFPDAV
-499 APAPPTT
+499 AQVEGRAPAAT
-506 AIVTGQ
+506 VTPE
-512 DVAAVVATWT
+512 DVAAVVAVWT
-522 GIPVKS
+522 GVPVKS
-528 LYAEEAEKLLHLEQA
+528 LYAEEASKLLHLEEA
-543 LHGRV
+543 LHARV
-548 VDQDEAVAAVAD
+548 VDQDEAVVAVAN

-571 PRRPIGS
+571 PKRPIGS

-590 ELAKTLAEYLFDD
+590 ELARTLADYLFDD
-603 DDALLR
+603 DEALLR

-650 VILFDEVEKAHPEVF
+650 VILFDEIEKAHPEVF
-665 NALLQILD
+665 NALLQVLD

-689 TVVIM
+689 TVIIM

-699 STRAYE
+699 STRAYA
-705 KRRDVLG
+705 KRRDTLG
-712 FERAGSEQ
+712 FGTSAEVREEEQ
-720 AREDEQVRRR
+720 IERR
-730 LMEELKKT
+730 LRDELKQT

-747 DDVIIFH
+747 DEVIVFH
-754 RLPEQSLYRVVDKM
+754 RLPETSLFTIVDKM
-768 LDELRERMA
+768 LDAVRERLT
-777 ERSLTLDLTDAARG
+777 ERQLTLELSDEGRG
-791 WLVRN
+791 WLVKN

-801 YGARPLRRLI
+801 YGARPLKRLMQKEI
-811 QREVENVLARRV
+811 ENALARRV
-823 LGSEFQPTDT
+823 LADEFSPGDAIRIGIAEDHL
-833 VRVDVVDD
+833 V
-841 KLSFER
+841 FER
-847 VVGPGLPATVE
+847 IPGEALESTSEPAPVTQ
-858 DAVVETAPHAA
+858 TAA

>member
-1 MVVPGVGARPAHSYC
+1 V
-16 VRLTCKVLQSDCQ
+16 
-29 CGRCLDPADEG
+29 
-40 GLSLIP
+40 IP
-46 IDRFT
+46 LERFT
-51 EEAREA
+51 DEAREA

-76 HLLLSLLGDPDGLVK
+76 HLLLALLGDPDGLIK

-98 NFVPAQLL
+98 GFQAAVLL
-106 EWLRTDLGKRPI
+106 QWLRDELGRRPVAAQTGAI
-118 TAQPGP
+118 YVTA
-124 MYIAPRAKRAI
+124 RAKQALDA
-135 EQALADAERRDD
+135 ALADAEARGD
-147 QFAGTEHLLLALL
+147 QFASTEHLLLALL
-160 ADPRDELTQAAERAG
+160 ADPRDELSQAAERAG
-175 LTQAALARAFEE
+175 LSRVALAKAFDE

-192 KIDSPSAESTFQAL
+192 TVDSPTAEGSFQSL
-206 EKYGVDLTQMATDGK
+206 EKYGVDLTALARDGK
-221 LDPVIGR
+221 LDPCIGR
-228 EDEILRLMEVLV
+228 EEEILRLMEVLV

-246 PVLVGE
+246 PVLVGD

-267 IASRQVPEPLEGKR
+267 IASGQVPEPLEGKR
-281 LVSLDMGLLIAG
+281 LVALDMGLLIAG

-303 LKSVVAET
+303 LKAVVAET
-311 KASKGQV
+311 KASKGTV
-318 ILFIDELHT
+318 ILFLDELHT
-327 LVGTGNAEGALD
+327 LVGSGNAEGALD
-339 AANLLKPALAR
+339 GANLLKPALAR
-350 GELRLVGATT
+350 GELRLIGATT
-360 NDDYRQGIEKDP
+360 NDEYRERIEKDA

-377 FAPVYVKEP
+377 FAPIYVDEP
-386 TPAVA
+386 SAEEA
-391 LQILQGLR
+391 LQILAGLKE
-399 ARYEQHHT
+399 RYEQHHQ
-407 LSISEE
+407 LGISDE
-413 ALETAVRLSE
+413 ALQTAVKLSE

-443 AKVRLRSAVEQ
+443 AKVRLRTAVEQ
-454 QDQPLR
+454 ADSPVM
-460 RIQRLKAE
+460 RIKRLKVE
-468 EDEAWHSRDYER
+468 EDRAWQNRDYEG
-480 AAQAKADRLR
+480 AAKAKADRLR
-490 LEEEFPEAV
+490 LEEEYPEALAQV
-499 APAPPTT
+499 EGRVPSAT
-506 AIVTGQ
+506 VTPE

-522 GIPVKS
+522 GVPVKT
-528 LYAEEAEKLLHLEQA
+528 LYTEEAAKLLHLEEA

-548 VDQDEAVAAVAD
+548 VDQHEAVVAVAD

-571 PRRPIGS
+571 PKRPIGS

-590 ELAKTLAEYLFDD
+590 ELAKTLADYLFDD
-603 DDALLR
+603 DEALLR

-689 TVVIM
+689 TVIIM

-705 KRRDVLG
+705 KRRDSLG
-712 FERAGSEQ
+712 FGTSAEV
-720 AREDEQVRRR
+720 REDEQIERR
-730 LMEELKKT
+730 LREELKRT

-747 DDVIIFH
+747 DEVIIFH
-754 RLPEQSLYRVVDKM
+754 RLPQESLLKVVDKM
-768 LDELRERMA
+768 LGDVRTRLA
-777 ERSLTLDLTDAARG
+777 ERGLSLELTDDARA
-791 WLVRN
+791 WLVKN

-801 YGARPLRRLI
+801 YGARPLKRLI
-811 QREVENVLARRV
+811 QKEVENALARRV
-823 LGSEFQPTDT
+823 LGNEFGEGDAIT
-833 VRVDVVDD
+833 VSIVDD
-841 KLSFER
+841 RLSFER
-847 VVGPGLPATVE
+847 LTPVASEVTTVSE
-858 DAVVETAPHAA
+858 LAA

>member
-1 MVVPGVGARPAHSYC
+1 M
-16 VRLTCKVLQSDCQ
+16 
-29 CGRCLDPADEG
+29 
-40 GLSLIP
+40 IP
-46 IDRFT
+46 LERFT
-51 EEAREA
+51 DEARAA
-57 LARVQQL
+57 LERVQQL
-64 LLRLRHN
+64 LLRVRHN

-76 HLLLSLLGDPDGLVK
+76 HLLLALLGEPDGLLK
-91 AAFQKLD
+91 AAIDKLD
-98 NFVPAQLL
+98 TFQPSQLL
-106 EWLRTDLGKRPI
+106 EWLRAELGRRPVAAQVGPIFI
-118 TAQPGP
+118 T
-124 MYIAPRAKRAI
+124 PRAAKSL
-135 EQALADAERRDD
+135 QLALQDAQRRGD

-160 ADPRDELTQAAERAG
+160 ADPNDPLTQAAQSAG
-175 LTQAALARAFEE
+175 LSQDALARAFEE

-192 KIDSPSAESTFQAL
+192 PIDSPTAEGSFQAL
-206 EKYGVDLTQMATDGK
+206 EKYGVDLTQLATEGK

-228 EDEILRLMEVLV
+228 EEEILRLMEVLV

-267 IASRQVPEPLEGKR
+267 IASGQVPEPLEGKR
-281 LVSLDMGLLIAG
+281 LISIDMGLLIAG

-311 KASKGQV
+311 RASEGKV
-318 ILFIDELHT
+318 ILFVDELHT
-327 LVGTGNAEGALD
+327 LVGAGNAEGALD

-350 GELRLVGATT
+350 GELRMIGATT
-360 NDDYRQGIEKDP
+360 NDEYRERIEKDA

-377 FAPVYVKEP
+377 FAPVYVDEP
-386 TPAVA
+386 TADEA
-391 LQILQGLR
+391 LQILQGLKS
-399 ARYEQHHT
+399 RYEQHHQ
-407 LSISEE
+407 LGISEE
-413 ALETAVRLSE
+413 ALQTAVRLSE

-443 AKVRLRSAVEQ
+443 AKVRLRSATEQ
-454 QDQPLR
+454 ADSPAAM
-460 RIQRLKAE
+460 IKRLKTE
-468 EDEAWHSRDYER
+468 EDTAWQNRDYE
-480 AAQAKADRLR
+480 AAAEAKADRLR
-490 LEEEFPEAV
+490 LEEQNPDAV
-499 APAPPTT
+499 AALEGGAPSATVLPE
-506 AIVTGQ
+506 
-512 DVAAVVATWT
+512 DVAAVVSTWT
-522 GIPVKS
+522 GVPVKS
-528 LYAEEAEKLLHLEQA
+528 LYTEEAAKLLHLEEA
-543 LHGRV
+543 LHARV
-548 VDQDEAVAAVAD
+548 VDQHEAVVAVAD

-603 DDALLR
+603 ENALLR
-609 LDMSEYMEP
+609 MDMSEYMEP

-689 TVVIM
+689 TVIIM
-694 TSNVG
+694 TSNIG

-705 KRRDVLG
+705 KRRDTLG
-712 FERAGSEQ
+712 FGSSAEV
-720 AREDEQVRRR
+720 REDEVIERR
-730 LMEELKKT
+730 LREELKRT

-747 DDVIIFH
+747 DEVIVFH
-754 RLPEQSLYRVVDKM
+754 RLPESSLYLVVDKM
-768 LDELRERMA
+768 LAELRARLSERQL
-777 ERSLTLDLTDAARG
+777 SLELTDAARA
-791 WLVRN
+791 WLVKN

-801 YGARPLRRLI
+801 FGARPLRRLI
-811 QREVENVLARRV
+811 QKEIENALARQV
-823 LGSEFQPTDT
+823 LDSQLPESSSVQ
-833 VRVDVVDD
+833 VDVIDD
-841 KLSFER
+841 RLAFSTQRPLE
-847 VVGPGLPATVE
+847 VPVEETVSQ
-858 DAVVETAPHAA
+858 AA

>member
-1 MVVPGVGARPAHSYC
+1 
-16 VRLTCKVLQSDCQ
+16 
-29 CGRCLDPADEG
+29 
-40 GLSLIP
+40 LIP
-46 IDRFT
+46 LERFT
-51 EEAREA
+51 EEARAA
-57 LARVQQL
+57 LERVQQL

-76 HLLLSLLGDPDGLVK
+76 HLLLALLGEPDGLLK
-91 AAFQKLD
+91 AAVEKLD
-98 NFVPAQLL
+98 AFQPSQLL
-106 EWLRTDLGKRPI
+106 EWLRAELSRRPVAAQSGPIFI
-118 TAQPGP
+118 T
-124 MYIAPRAKRAI
+124 PRAAKALQ
-135 EQALADAERRDD
+135 QALQDAQRRGD
-147 QFAGTEHLLLALL
+147 QFASTEHLLLALL

-175 LTQAALARAFEE
+175 LTQAALARAFDE

-192 KIDSPSAESTFQAL
+192 TVDSPTAEGSFQAL
-206 EKYGVDLTQMATDGK
+206 EKYGVDLTVLASEGK
-221 LDPVIGR
+221 LDPCIGR
-228 EDEILRLMEVLV
+228 EEEILRVMEVLV

-267 IASRQVPEPLEGKR
+267 IASGQVPEPLEGKR
-281 LVSLDMGLLIAG
+281 LVSLDMGLLISG

-303 LKSVVAET
+303 LKAVVAET
-311 KASKGQV
+311 KASEGKV
-318 ILFIDELHT
+318 ILFLDELHT
-327 LVGTGNAEGALD
+327 LVGAGNAEGALD

-350 GELRLVGATT
+350 GELRMIGATT
-360 NDDYRQGIEKDP
+360 NDEYRERIEKDA

-377 FAPVYVKEP
+377 FAPVYVDEP
-386 TPAVA
+386 TPDEA
-391 LQILQGLR
+391 LQILQGLKT
-399 ARYEQHHT
+399 RYEQHHQ
-407 LSISEE
+407 LGISEE
-413 ALETAVRLSE
+413 ALQAAVRLSQ

-454 QDQPLR
+454 ADSPAAV
-460 RIQRLKAE
+460 IKRLKAE
-468 EDEAWHSRDYER
+468 EDAAWAKRDYE
-480 AAQAKADRLR
+480 AAAEAKADRLR
-490 LEEEFPEAV
+490 LEEEHPDAV
-499 APAPPTT
+499 AQLEGGLPLGT
-506 AIVTGQ
+506 VTPE

-522 GIPVKS
+522 GVPVKS
-528 LYAEEAEKLLHLEQA
+528 LYTEEAAKLLHLEDA
-543 LHGRV
+543 LHARV
-548 VDQDEAVAAVAD
+548 VDQHEAVVAVAD
-560 AIRRSRSGLGD
+560 AIRRSRSGLSD

-603 DDALLR
+603 EDALLR

-665 NALLQILD
+665 NALLQILE

-689 TVVIM
+689 TVIIM
-694 TSNVG
+694 TSNIG
-699 STRAYE
+699 SMRAYE
-705 KRRDVLG
+705 KRRDTLG
-712 FERAGSEQ
+712 FSTSADVRQ
-720 AREDEQVRRR
+720 DEQIERR
-730 LMEELKKT
+730 LKEELKRT

-747 DDVIIFH
+747 DEVIVFH
-754 RLPEQSLYRVVDKM
+754 RLSESSLYLVVDRM
-768 LDELRERMA
+768 LADLRERLSQR
-777 ERSLTLDLTDAARG
+777 EVTLELSDAARA
-791 WLVRN
+791 WLVKT

-801 YGARPLRRLI
+801 FGARPLRRLI
-811 QREVENVLARRV
+811 QKEIENALARQV
-823 LGSEFQPTDT
+823 LDSQLQAGSQ
-833 VRVDVVDD
+833 VVVDVVDD
-841 KLSFER
+841 RLAFTTQQPVAIPEER
-847 VVGPGLPATVE
+847 VVKQ
-858 DAVVETAPHAA
+858 AA